1 MIKRILSILTIS
13 LLLISCPTAPPLD
26 PTDQYE
32 AYMTPSAP
40 ESVNATNG
48 YDDTI
53 TLSWADVENATSYQ
67 VWGIE
72 SVNYGAESSS
82 STVSESYGTL
92 LERGFH
98 FLEDTNLTTYTLDA
112 TSGTSYVFS
121 VVALR
126 NIGSSATDSSKT
138 LLYSNPSSYVEGS
151 TAGDVRISGI
161 ANSNSAILYWSVD
174 GIESV
179 LSETNLYSPVFTV
192 DYKQSTESEWKEG
205 TIAETGNSTT
215 ENFYAQLMA
224 SSNNLIPNTNYDFR
238 VNMIVY
244 GSAGNEI
251 ARRTSET
258 FTILTDVNLVPEN
271 ITDISA
277 TTNIPD
283 AIEIS
288 FTAPAVSA
296 SDMQSYFRLER
307 GVTKSSFETIVE
319 GNADIFTESSGVYT
333 YRDTTAEVNTEYYY
347 RVINGFENE
356 NGNVIW
362 QSDTESST
370 LSNVA
375 YRTWRAENA
384 SIEITNTT
392 SDEDNI
398 PLSRDLTLT
407 FEYGKEITEDITF
420 SLTKNNWS
428 EESNKTVVSTEE
440 IPKDSLVDL
449 GNGKYSYSYSVSTL
463 DQNTYQTFT
472 FDLNTLQN
480 GSTIN
485 TVSATSDLIDLGRST
500 AISFISSFSAS
511 DNYAGKVLLSWTVPD
526 GTENENYTFYIDEN
540 EVTDE
545 ISVTSSGT
553 ERSVFITAEDQDE
566 HEYRILIEAELENVR
581 GRQYYPYPAYGKT
594 LSVPSGLSASDG
606 ESIEGINITFT
617 GTDDPEVI
625 YNVEY
630 SENGSTWETLG
641 EKNEKEFFLEAKGT
655 SEDGKEISFRVRAR
669 NTNDTAYTEWS
680 DLETGSVFGP
690 GAMNLQASYETS
702 GEAITLTWES
712 VEGAD
717 SYRIARNGVVIRNN
731 VRNATEY
738 SDSDFLTSTTLVD
751 GVEPLAAEYT
761 YNVIP
766 LKEVD
771 GEEIASKTAAETV
784 GKLYSPPVDVT
795 VSKGEYA
802 NYVHL
807 EWTDSNAYSDGNTYY
822 IVKRYNLDE
831 SGNETDVTTFTRTMS
846 TVFDDTRPSGKAY
859 YTVMAQ
865 TGDLTSCYQNTFS
878 DVDNIFGE
886 TEDGNLG
893 YELGNVG
900 APVIMSV
907 VENDGYLAPYV
918 QLTWEHVDGATSY
931 DIIANI
937 SNPGSEASEITNNV
951 DVSNLPYDNPNSDGL
966 VTTGTEG
973 EPGYLSYN
981 PETNQYTYNDNS
993 GMMRTTTAISSYSLA
1008 ARNGT
1013 ESSDVALTRSTTY
1026 RSPRTDEYVSMAN
1039 EMIYSGL
1046 HWVDD
1051 QRSGD
1056 WINYDS
1062 WIGASDVT
1070 LNYPDS
1076 ENPTLTAVIPTD
1088 INLVSVELTGS
1099 ASFSSYVISDRPMT
1113 ITNGY
1118 FGTNSSGRPQDTNPL
1133 SELQN
1138 GSVSISFDPVTI
1150 QTGET
1155 GNIRAAEITYQTINV
1170 HSSPYGINYS
1180 VNVDGTT
1187 SPVTDS
1193 SDISR
1198 IF

>member
-82 STVSESYGTL
+82 SSVNESYGTL

-112 TSGTSYVFS
+112 TSGPSYVFS

-126 NIGSSATDSSKT
+126 NIGTSATDSSKT

-179 LSETNLYSPVFTV
+179 LSETNLYSPVFTI
-192 DYKQSTESEWKEG
+192 DYKQSTESEWKGG

-215 ENFYAQLMA
+215 DNFYAQLMA
-224 SSNNLIPNTNYDFR
+224 SSNNLTPNTNYDFR

-283 AIEIS
+283 EIEIS

-307 GVTKSSFETIVE
+307 GVTKSSFETIAE

-384 SIEITNTT
+384 SVEITNTT
-392 SDEDNI
+392 TDENDV
-398 PLSRDLTLT
+398 PLYRELTLT

-463 DQNTYQTFT
+463 EQDIYQTFT
-472 FDLNTLQN
+472 FDLNTLQS

-566 HEYRILIEAELENVR
+566 HEYRIFIEAELENVR
-581 GRQYYPYPAYGKT
+581 GRQYYPYPAYGRT
-594 LSVPSGLSASDG
+594 LSVPSGLTASDG

-630 SENGSTWETLG
+630 SENGSTWNSLG

-712 VEGAD
+712 VEGAN
-717 SYRIARNGVVIRNN
+717 SYRIERNGVVIRNN

-771 GEEIASKTAAETV
+771 GEEIASKSAAEAV

-807 EWTDSNAYSDGNTYY
+807 EWTDSNEYSDGNTYY

-831 SGNETDVTTFTRTMS
+831 SGNETDVTTFSRTRNTF
-846 TVFDDTRPSGKAY
+846 FDDTRPSGKAY

-886 TEDGNLG
+886 TEEGNLG
-893 YELGNVG
+893 YELGNVE

-907 VENDGYLAPYV
+907 VESDGYLAPYV
-918 QLTWEHVDGATSY
+918 QLTWERVDGATSY

-951 DVSNLPYDNPNSDGL
+951 DVSNLPYDSPNSDGL
-966 VTTGTEG
+966 VTTGIEG
-973 EPGYLSYN
+973 EPGYLTYDT
-981 PETNQYTYNDNS
+981 ETRQYTYNDNS

-1008 ARNGT
+1008 ARNDT
-1013 ESSDVALTRSTTY
+1013 ESSDIALTRSTTY

-1039 EMIYSGL
+1039 EMAKVAL
-1046 HWVDD
+1046 NWADD
-1051 QRSGD
+1051 QMSGEWFD
-1056 WINYDS
+1056 YGYNNDFYY
-1062 WIGASDVT
+1062 
-1070 LNYPDS
+1070 YPDS
-1076 ENPTLTAVIPTD
+1076 TDPTFTAEKPKTLGASTD
-1088 INLVSVELTGS
+1088 IQGRVTFDSYEVEDRLMSISGS
-1099 ASFSSYVISDRPMT
+1099 FTTETDGFAAS
-1113 ITNGY
+1113 N
-1118 FGTNSSGRPQDTNPL
+1118 NPL
-1133 SELQN
+1133 MRIFGNL
-1138 GSVSISFDPVTI
+1138 SISFDPVTI
-1150 QTGET
+1150 KTGET
-1155 GNIRAAEITYQTINV
+1155 GNIRAAEITYPTINV
-1170 HSSPYGINYS
+1170 HSSPYGIDYS
-1180 VNVDGTT
+1180 ITVDGTT